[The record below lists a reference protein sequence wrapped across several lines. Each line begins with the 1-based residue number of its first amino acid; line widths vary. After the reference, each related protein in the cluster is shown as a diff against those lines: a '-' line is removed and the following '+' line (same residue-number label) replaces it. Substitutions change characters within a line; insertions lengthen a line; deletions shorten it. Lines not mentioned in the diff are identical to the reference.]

1 MQRLGQYTRH
11 RCFISYHH
19 ADEIEVEQ
27 FINDFDHSR
36 DIFISRGIG
45 AAMSGDIIESSDSGY
60 IMKRVR
66 QLYLNNSSVTIV
78 LVGRCTWSRR
88 FVDWE
93 VAASLRNTTNSLRNG
108 LMAITLPSVQ
118 SHPTGLLPPR
128 VAANVEGQ
136 GGYARYWKYP
146 TSAHSLS
153 VMIDDAYEARTTRA
167 QLADNSLPLLVNSK
181 QCS

>member
-27 FINDFDHSR
+27 FINEFDHSR

-45 AAMSGDIIESSDSGY
+45 AAMAGDIIDSSNPEY
-60 IMKRVR
+60 IMQRVR
-66 QLYLNNSSVTIV
+66 ELYLNNSSVTIV
-78 LVGRCTWSRR
+78 LVGKCTWSRR

-108 LMAITLPSVQ
+108 LMAIALPSIQ
-118 SHPTGLLPPR
+118 SYPAGLLPPR
-128 VAANVEGQ
+128 VAANVEGR
-136 GGYARYWKYP
+136 GGYARYWTYP
-146 TSAHSLS
+146 TDARSLS
-153 VMIDDAYEARTTRA
+153 AMIDDAFEARTSRPQQA
-167 QLADNSLPLLVNSK
+167 NNSLPLFANSR